1 MKIFLI
7 IIGVFFLGIFAFI
20 VYVFCNMAFIADI
33 TERKVKKGK
42 THHLL
47 AEGIQVSELE
57 HKMPPL
63 EYEYRP
69 GTGAMPPA
77 AEALLSS
84 ENKISEGER
93 FYDSDPNISVLWL
106 KAVGDLPDKIF
117 RKNDV
122 YGIGEAGANAVE
134 GDDGKDEII
143 ERPLGKKLASFDNPP
158 LGVLRHIGAL
168 NHQYFLL
175 IGDHR
180 DSPYPDDKLWLID
193 HTTFEQTQLSEDPY
207 YSFSRPPKVFK
218 PAGLDG
224 EVLVYYVGSFDYG
237 FGGDCSRPQYSVV
250 RLFSSTHP
258 QGIDLV
264 KFAFKAGTIVDIE
277 FKDGALILTGD
288 PSRPRTN
295 ANRLPPRLWKVGFPA
310 ELLR

>member
-7 IIGVFFLGIFAFI
+7 TIGIFFSSILAFI
-20 VYVFCNMAFIADI
+20 VYVFCQMVFIADI

-47 AEGIQVSELE
+47 TEGIQVSELE

-77 AEALLSS
+77 AEALLSP

-93 FYDSDPNISVLWL
+93 FFDSDPNISVLWL
-106 KAVGDLPDKIF
+106 KAAGDLPDKIF
-117 RKNDV
+117 LKNDV
-122 YGIGEAGANAVE
+122 YGINETDGL
-134 GDDGKDEII
+134 DDKQ
-143 ERPLGKKLASFDNPP
+143 LGKKLASFDNPP

-180 DSPYPDDKLWLID
+180 DSPYADAQLWLIN
-193 HTTFEQTQLSEDPY
+193 HTTHEQTKLTDDPY

-218 PAGLDG
+218 PEGLNG
-224 EVLVYYVGSFDYG
+224 EVLVYYVGSIAYG
-237 FGGDCSRPQYSVV
+237 FGGDCCRPQYSVV
-250 RLFSSTHP
+250 RLFSSTRP
-258 QGIDLV
+258 QGIDLI
-264 KFAFKAGTIVDIE
+264 KFAFKAGTIVEVD
-277 FKDGALILTGD
+277 FKDGALVLTGD
-288 PSRPRTN
+288 PSRPRTDED
-295 ANRLPPRLWKVGFPA
+295 RLPPRLWQVNLPSGLAPIKD
-310 ELLR
+310 LDK